1 MKQIKHFLLTVAVLL
16 CNISASAHDF
26 EVGGIYYNIMS
37 SADFTAEVT
46 YRGGEYYE
54 SNEYSGSVTIP
65 ESVTYNGNAY
75 RVSGIGTY
83 AFRDCTGLTSIEIP
97 NSVTDIG
104 NQAFRNCSLLT
115 SVTIP
120 SSVAN
125 IGNQTFYQCSNLT
138 SVEIP
143 NSVTSIGVAV
153 FRDCTSLTSIEIPNS
168 VTDIGASSFRNCTSL
183 TSIEIPNSVTRIG
196 SSAFEGCS
204 GLISVAVPNSVARI
218 EDGAFFGTPWY
229 NNQSDGVVYIN
240 NVLYNYKGAMPSG
253 TSVEIIEGTVSI
265 SPNAFQDCSDLV
277 SVTIPN
283 SVTSIEEYAFD
294 GCSGLTS
301 VVIPNSVT
309 NIGHFAFRNCSV
321 MALVTISSNVKS
333 IGDGVFRGCSGLT
346 SVTIPDSVT
355 YIGYGAFDGCSGL
368 VSLTIGN
375 SVTSIGSYAFS
386 GCAGLTSVTI
396 PNSVM
401 SIDPSAFRNCTGL
414 TSVTIG
420 NSVASIGDNAFVDS
434 KLRTVVSLNPEP
446 PTGSGI
452 SSTYTYNHATLY
464 VPEDSYWA
472 YAYTK
477 GWGEFVHMKE
487 IAISDEVLASSKA
500 YMIADAKGCNYTV
513 YDAGR
518 DKLVNVEYTFALD
531 EENEGACWTVMKDGG
546 ESYLYNIGAKKFA
559 AMNEDGKLSLS
570 DTPVNLDIATT
581 ESGLSINGNAR
592 MFVLNDKVD
601 VDVTA
606 INGITADGID
616 DADAPVYNLQGMKMR
631 NADNL
636 PKGIYIINGKK
647 YLVK

>member
-1 MKQIKHFLLTVAVLL
+1 
-16 CNISASAHDF
+16 
-26 EVGGIYYNIMS
+26 
-37 SADFTAEVT
+37 
-46 YRGGEYYE
+46 
-54 SNEYSGSVTIP
+54 
-65 ESVTYNGNAY
+65 
-75 RVSGIGTY
+75 
-83 AFRDCTGLTSIEIP
+83 
-97 NSVTDIG
+97 
-104 NQAFRNCSLLT
+104 
-115 SVTIP
+115 
-120 SSVAN
+120 
-125 IGNQTFYQCSNLT
+125 
-138 SVEIP
+138 
-143 NSVTSIGVAV
+143 
-153 FRDCTSLTSIEIPNS
+153 
-168 VTDIGASSFRNCTSL
+168 
-183 TSIEIPNSVTRIG
+183 VTRIG

-240 NVLYNYKGAMPSG
+240 NVLYNYKGTMPSG

-368 VSLTIGN
+368 VSLKISN
-375 SVTSIGSYAFS
+375 SVTSIGTYAFS

-401 SIDPSAFRNCTGL
+401 SIDYSAFRNCAGL

-434 KLRTVVSLNPEP
+434 ELRTVVSLNPEP

-487 IAISDEVLASSKA
+487 IAISDEALASSKA

-518 DKLVNVEYTFALD
+518 DELVNVEYTFALD

-546 ESYLYNIGAKKFA
+546 ESYLYNVGAKKFA

-570 DTPVNLDIATT
+570 DAPVNLDIATT

-606 INGITADGID
+606 INGITADGIEG
-616 DADAPVYNLQGMKMR
+616 ADAPVYNLQGMKMQ

-636 PKGIYIINGKK
+636 PKGIYIKGGKK

>member
-1 MKQIKHFLLTVAVLL
+1 MKQFKHFLLTVAVLL
-16 CNISASAHDF
+16 YNISASSHNF
-26 EVGGIYYNIMS
+26 EVDGIYYNIMS
-37 SADFTAEVT
+37 SADLTAEVT
-46 YRGGEYYE
+46 YRGEEYYE

-75 RVSGIGTY
+75 RVAGIGPY
-83 AFRDCTGLTSIEIP
+83 AFRDCTGLTSIAIP
-97 NSVTDIG
+97 NSVTSIG

-115 SVTIP
+115 SVAIP
-120 SSVAN
+120 NSVVN

-143 NSVTSIGVAV
+143 SSVTSIGVAV

-168 VTDIGASSFRNCTSL
+168 VT
-183 TSIEIPNSVTRIG
+183 RIG
-196 SSAFEGCS
+196 SS
-204 GLISVAVPNSVARI
+204 
-218 EDGAFFGTPWY
+218 
-229 NNQSDGVVYIN
+229 
-240 NVLYNYKGAMPSG
+240 
-253 TSVEIIEGTVSI
+253 
-265 SPNAFQDCSDLV
+265 
-277 SVTIPN
+277 
-283 SVTSIEEYAFD
+283 
-294 GCSGLTS
+294 
-301 VVIPNSVT
+301 
-309 NIGHFAFRNCSV
+309 AFRNCSV
-321 MALVTISSNVKS
+321 MALVAISSNVKS

-368 VSLTIGN
+368 VSLTISN
-375 SVTSIGSYAFS
+375 SVTSIGPYAFS
-386 GCAGLTSVTI
+386 GCAGLTYVTI

-401 SIDPSAFRNCTGL
+401 SIDPSAFRNCTAL

-434 KLRTVVSLNPEP
+434 ELRTVVSLNPEP

-487 IAISDEVLASSKA
+487 IAISDEALASSKA

-518 DKLVNVEYTFALD
+518 DELVNVEYTFALD

-570 DTPVNLDIATT
+570 DAPVNLDIATT

-592 MFVLNDKVD
+592 MFVLNDNVD

-606 INGITADGID
+606 INGITADGIEG
-616 DADAPVYNLQGMKMR
+616 ADAPIYNLQGMKMQDS
-631 NADNL
+631 DNL
-636 PKGIYIINGKK
+636 PKGIYIKGGKK
-647 YLVK
+647 FMVK

>member
-1 MKQIKHFLLTVAVLL
+1 MPIVFIMKKLRLWFSAVVLL
-16 CNISASAHDF
+16 LCSTSLFAHDF
-26 EVGGIYYNIMS
+26 EVGGVYYNIMS

-97 NSVTDIG
+97 NSVTSIG
-104 NQAFRNCSLLT
+104 NQAFRNSSLLT

-120 SSVAN
+120 NSVAN
-125 IGNQTFYQCSNLT
+125 IGNQTFYGCSNLT

-153 FRDCTSLTSIEIPNS
+153 FRD
-168 VTDIGASSFRNCTSL
+168 CTSL

-240 NVLYNYKGAMPSG
+240 DVLYNYKGTMPSG

-265 SPNAFQDCSDLV
+265 SPNAFQDCSNLV

-309 NIGHFAFRNCSV
+309 NIGHFTFRNCSV
-321 MALVTISSNVKS
+321 LASVAISSNVKS
-333 IGDGVFRGCSGLT
+333 IGDGVFRGCASLT

-368 VSLTIGN
+368 SSLTIGN
-375 SVTSIGSYAFS
+375 SVTSIGPYAFS
-386 GCAGLTSVTI
+386 GCAGLTYVTI

-401 SIDPSAFRNCTGL
+401 SIDLSAFLNCTGL

-420 NSVASIGDNAFVDS
+420 KNVLSIGENAFDGAE
-434 KLRTVVSLNPEP
+434 LRTVVSLNPEP
-446 PTGSGI
+446 PTGSGV

-487 IAISDEVLASSKA
+487 IAMTDEALASSKA

-513 YDAGR
+513 YDAGK
-518 DKLVNVEYTFALD
+518 DELVNVEYTFALD

-546 ESYLYNIGAKKFA
+546 KSYLYNIGAKKFA

-570 DTPVNLDIATT
+570 DAPVNLDIATT

-606 INGITADGID
+606 INGITTDGIEG
-616 DADAPVYNLQGMKMR
+616 ADAPVYNLQGMKMQ

-636 PKGIYIINGKK
+636 PAGIYIKGGKK